1 MPSVLVAAPG
11 LPRLHSSKVV
21 FTYTFVVVFL
31 TVQAATAGQQAGG
44 QPAETSA
51 TAISIEGPDP
61 PIAPAVITRDDEG
74 RATMRAVRIDQPLR
88 TDGRLD
94 EEVYQNVQ
102 PAGGFIQQEPH
113 EGEPATEQTH
123 MWVFFDERN
132 LYVSARC
139 FDSHP
144 ERGVVN
150 EMRRDGVLVAQNESF
165 SITFD
170 TFYDRRNGFYF
181 ATNPAGAVRDLT
193 VTDEGDPNAD
203 WNTIWDVKTGSFEE
217 GWTVEMIIPFK
228 SLRYRGAGPQ
238 TWGLM
243 VRRVVRWKNE
253 TSFITAIPA
262 AYGVF
267 GMNYMSLAATLVG
280 LETPAQSMNL
290 ELKPYLVSSLTT
302 DRTSASPF
310 NDRSDGDVGFD
321 FKYGLTRSLI
331 ADVTYN
337 TDFAQVEED
346 LQQINLTRFRLLF
359 PEKRDFFLEGQGFFN
374 FGGISTGSGTVAA
387 PTVASSARAPIL
399 FFSRRIGLSQ
409 NQAVPVVAGG
419 RVTGKA
425 GRFGIGA
432 LGIRTDDKPEAGAVA
447 TNFLVVRLKRDI
459 LSRSNI
465 GVLATRRSP
474 SVTGTGPS
482 HTVGFDANFYF
493 LSNLSLT
500 SYYARTDDQTGRG
513 NRSSYR
519 GRFDY
524 TGDRY
529 GLTADHLLVG
539 DRFIPK
545 VGFTRRLDFRST
557 SATARFSPRVQ
568 GNQLIRKLNWEG
580 NYRYITDATG
590 RTVQNRETQLTF
602 RLDLENSDM
611 LGADFTHDYEL
622 LPLDFSIAPGVTVP
636 RGGYTYDTV
645 RMFYTLGQQRRV
657 SGRFTVAVGTLYGGR
672 AQEVTLR
679 SGRAQISRMINL
691 EPGVTLNWVDLP
703 QGDFTTRL
711 LTNRTIITPT
721 PRMMIT
727 SLIQFN
733 QSAHTL
739 SSSVRLRWEYAG
751 GSELFVVYSD
761 GRQTTSFS
769 DSLLNRS
776 FAVKVTRLFRF

>member
-1 MPSVLVAAPG
+1 M
-11 LPRLHSSKVV
+11 
-21 FTYTFVVVFL
+21 FL
-31 TVQAATAGQQAGG
+31 TGQAATAGQQAGG
-44 QPAETSA
+44 QPAPA
-51 TAISIEGPDP
+51 PDTAISIEGPDP
-61 PIAPAVITRDDEG
+61 PIAPAVITRDAAG

-94 EEVYQNVQ
+94 EAVYLNVQ
-102 PAGGFIQQEPH
+102 PAGGFIQQEPR
-113 EGEPATEQTH
+113 EGEPATEETH
-123 MWVFFDERN
+123 MWVFFDETN
-132 LYVSARC
+132 LYISARC

-181 ATNPAGAVRDLT
+181 STNPAGAVRDLT

-203 WNTIWDVKTGSFEE
+203 WNTVWDVKTGTFEE
-217 GWTVEMIIPFK
+217 GWTVEMVIPFK

-253 TSFITAIPA
+253 TSFITAMPA

-267 GMNYMSLAATLVG
+267 AMNYMSLAATLVG
-280 LETPAQSMNL
+280 LEAPAQSMNL

-310 NDRSDGDVGFD
+310 NNRFGGDVGFD

-346 LQQINLTRFRLLF
+346 LQQINLTRFSLLF
-359 PEKRDFFLEGQGFFN
+359 PEKREFFLEGEGFFN

-387 PTVASSARAPIL
+387 STVASSARAPIL

-409 NQAVPVVAGG
+409 DQAVPVVAGG

-432 LGIRTDDKPEAGAVA
+432 LAIRTDDKPEAGAVA
-447 TNFLVVRLKRDI
+447 TNFLVGRLKRDI
-459 LSRSNI
+459 LGRSNI

-474 SVTGTGPS
+474 AVTGDRPS
-482 HTVGFDANFYF
+482 HTVGVDANFYF
-493 LSNLSLT
+493 SGNFSLT
-500 SYYARTDDQTGRG
+500 SYYARTDGQAGG

-539 DRFIPK
+539 DRFIPE

-557 SATARFSPRVQ
+557 SATARFSPRVP
-568 GNQLIRKLNWEG
+568 GSQLIRKLNWEG

-590 RTVQNRETQLTF
+590 QTVQNRETQLTF
-602 RLDLENSDM
+602 RLDFENSDM
-611 LGADFTHDYEL
+611 VGADVTHDYEL
-622 LPLDFSIAPGVTVP
+622 LPLDFRIAPGVTVP

-672 AQEVTLR
+672 AQEVTFR
-679 SGRAQISRMINL
+679 SGRVQISRRINL

-703 QGDFTTRL
+703 QGYFTTRL

-776 FAVKVTRLFRF
+776 FAVKATRLFRF

>member
-1 MPSVLVAAPG
+1 MPAVLVAAPG
-11 LPRLHSSKVV
+11 LPRRHSSKVV
-21 FTYTFVVVFL
+21 FTCAFVVVFL
-31 TVQAATAGQQAGG
+31 TVQAATAGQQAAGTRP
-44 QPAETSA
+44 PASA

-113 EGEPATEQTH
+113 EGEPATEKTH
-123 MWVFFDERN
+123 LWVFFDERN

-150 EMRRDGVLVAQNESF
+150 EMRRDGVLVAQNESLA
-165 SITFD
+165 ITLD

-181 ATNPAGAVRDLT
+181 STNPAGALRDLT

-203 WNTIWDVKTGSFEE
+203 WNTVWDVKTGSFEE
-217 GWTVEMIIPFK
+217 GWTLEMVIPFK

-280 LETPAQSMNL
+280 LETPTQSMNL

-310 NDRSDGDVGFD
+310 NNRFDGDVGFD
-321 FKYGLTRSLI
+321 FKYGLTRSLTT
-331 ADVTYN
+331 DVTYN

-346 LQQINLTRFRLLF
+346 LQQINLTRFSLLF
-359 PEKRDFFLEGQGFFN
+359 PEKREFFLEGQGFFN

-387 PTVASSARAPIL
+387 STVASSARAPIL

-447 TNFLVVRLKRDI
+447 TNFLVMRLKRDI

-474 SVTGTGPS
+474 SVTGDGPN

-493 LSNLSLT
+493 LRNLSLT
-500 SYYARTDDQTGRG
+500 SYYTRTDDQAGDG

-539 DRFIPK
+539 DRFIPE
-545 VGFTRRLDFRST
+545 VGFTRRLNFRST

-568 GNQLIRKLNWEG
+568 GSQLIRKLNWEG

-590 RTVQNRETQLTF
+590 QTLQNRETQLTF
-602 RLDLENSDM
+602 RLDFENSDM
-611 LGADFTHDYEL
+611 LGADVTHDYEF
-622 LPLDFSIAPGVTVP
+622 LPLDFRIAPGVTVP

-657 SGRFTVAVGTLYGGR
+657 SGRFAVAVGTLYGGR
-672 AQEVTLR
+672 AQEVTFR

-703 QGDFTTRL
+703 QGYFTTRL

-761 GRQTTSFS
+761 GHQTTSFS